1 MAHMRI
7 RCSIRS
13 SAFFPITELPLPT
26 RCISMASLSH
36 LSRLSSISSMRG
48 SGTYGYSNPWEDLYR
63 AIMVLSALLILVRSA
78 LPPLPGST
86 HDRGSSGS
94 TGSDK
99 ILGPIGS
106 ISLFSICSHRS
117 CSSLSLCSGVNS
129 PTAHQ

>member
-1 MAHMRI
+1 MPHTRTK
-7 RCSIRS
+7 CSMRS

-26 RCISMASLSH
+26 KCISMASLSH

-48 SGTYGYSNPWEDLYR
+48 SGTYGYSNPWDDLYR

-78 LPPLPGST
+78 LPALPGNT

-94 TGSDK
+94 TGSDRM
-99 ILGPIGS
+99 LGPMGS
-106 ISLFSICSHRS
+106 ISLCSICSHRS
-117 CSSLSLCSGVNS
+117 CNSLSLCSGVNS